1 MAEITSSISRKDIKN
16 LPEGACIQK
25 NVKAGVTSVYLPF
38 YFRDENGKAKQE
50 RDYIGTVENGE
61 FVPNWYYIHNH
72 PTKHNR
78 PPERWKDPIQR
89 KKALEKVKAKEE
101 TTVNT
106 QWHSLELE
114 AQATEDIT
122 RQVGATVLCEQILEE
137 DGLIE
142 DVAKTLNYDL
152 GATIDLVNLAIF
164 MALTSKASYLAQ
176 SESEVCKFIGHG
188 CPSSQRISERLQNIG
203 SSLQLSTRF
212 SKARMER
219 MSKDGDLIA
228 VDGTFL
234 DCSSKKIAAAAIGKR
249 KNGTFGQQINFTLV
263 SNVSTGVPLG
273 YRWYSGDTNDVRTL
287 DDLKELWLDQGVP
300 QKKVEFVWDRGYFD
314 AKRMAELDQAGFKFI
329 AGAKTNLNM
338 IKKII
343 DERNSDFYSATS
355 QLDHH
360 YCFGIA
366 DDVKLTS
373 STHANAYVFFSPNKQ
388 MVETRLLREELK
400 KANKKWLEGKLE
412 DNDPVLDLVNAPVH
426 GQELEV
432 NQFAL
437 EQECYIRGFFACV
450 SNTKQS
456 TDSILDKYR
465 TRNEVE
471 VLFRLMLG
479 RLLRTTRVQ
488 SSQALEGLL
497 LVVFVALSI
506 LSRIRKLLHTKLPA
520 NANPQAAQCDVLD
533 FDKTFTL
540 DDYVTISELLNEL
553 RGITITKSKSTG
565 KARFSNLT
573 QKKYKLISALGYDKL
588 YDDPDYAWHKLS
600 AKHMY
605 DLIAKAQKSAQEQNG

>member
-1 MAEITSSISRKDIKN
+1 MAELSTSISRKDVKN

-25 NVKAGVTSVYLPF
+25 NAKAGVITVYLPF
-38 YFRDENGKAKQE
+38 YFRDEQGKAKQE

-78 PPERWKDPIQR
+78 PADRWKDPIQR

-101 TTVNT
+101 FETNT
-106 QWHSLELE
+106 KWHDLELE
-114 AQATEDIT
+114 THATEDIT
-122 RQVGATVLCEQILEE
+122 RQVGATALCEQILEE

-142 DVAKTLNYDL
+142 DVAKTLDYDFN
-152 GATIDLVNLAIF
+152 ATLDLLNLAIF
-164 MALTSKASYLAQ
+164 MALTSKASYLAH
-176 SESEVCKFIGHG
+176 SESEVCKFIGLG

-203 SSLQLSTRF
+203 TSLQLSTRF

-219 MSKDGDLIA
+219 MSQDGDLIA
-228 VDGTFL
+228 VDGTFI
-234 DCSSKKIAAAAIGKR
+234 DCNSKKIAAAAVGKH
-249 KNGTFGQQINFTLV
+249 KNGTFGQQINFTMV
-263 SNVSTGVPLG
+263 SNVSTGIPLG
-273 YRWYSGDTNDVRTL
+273 FRWYSGDTNDVRTL

-314 AKRMAELDQAGFKFI
+314 AKRMAELDKAGFKFI
-329 AGAKTNLNM
+329 AGAKTNLNI

-355 QLDHH
+355 QLEHH

-366 DDVKLTS
+366 DDVTLAS
-373 STHANAYVFFSPNKQ
+373 STHANAYVFFNPNKQ
-388 MVETRLLREELK
+388 MLETRQLRDDLK
-400 KANKKWLEGKLE
+400 KAKQKWLESKL
-412 DNDPVLDLVNAPVH
+412 DTSDPILNFFNPPVH
-426 GQELEV
+426 GMPLEI

-437 EQECYIRGFFACV
+437 EQECYLRGFFACV

-456 TDSILDKYR
+456 IDAILDKYR

-479 RLLRTTRVQ
+479 RLLKTTRVQ

-506 LSRIRKLLHTKLPA
+506 LSRIRKLLQNKIPA
-520 NANPQAAQCDVLD
+520 KTNPQAAQCEILD
-533 FDKTFTL
+533 FDKTFSL

-573 QKKYKLISALGYDKL
+573 NKKSKLISELGYDKL
-588 YDDPDYAWHKLS
+588 FDDADATWQKLS
-600 AKHMY
+600 AKHLY
-605 DLIAKAQKSAQEQNG
+605 DLITKAQKSAQQKKS